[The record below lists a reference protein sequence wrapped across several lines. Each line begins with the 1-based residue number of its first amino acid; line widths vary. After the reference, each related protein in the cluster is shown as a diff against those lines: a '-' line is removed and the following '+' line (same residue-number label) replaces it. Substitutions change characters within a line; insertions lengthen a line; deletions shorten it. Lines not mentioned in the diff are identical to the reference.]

1 MNPFQRIALKIIL
14 VMAISMSSQT
24 MGSASATSAFMPR
37 DHIVI
42 DLSHGI
48 EWLRCSVGQN
58 WNGETCVGEIVKLNH
73 ESIKEAIRLANEQ
86 LGGEWRLPT
95 LKELKGLICM
105 ECGEVK
111 IDLEVFPSTSPE
123 PYWTGERNPYASRHI
138 YTVNFING
146 YTYGRFFPFQEMA
159 VRLVQDR

>member
-1 MNPFQRIALKIIL
+1 MNSFQRIASKVVLAVL
-14 VMAISMSSQT
+14 VCLNSLSVS
-24 MGSASATSAFMPR
+24 SASASSVFMPR
-37 DHIVI
+37 EHLVI
-42 DLSHGI
+42 DLSHGV

-58 WNGETCVGEIVKLNH
+58 WNGETCIGEIVKLNQ

-95 LKELKGLICM
+95 LAELKGLICM
-105 ECGEVK
+105 ECGMVK
-111 IDLEVFPSTSPE
+111 IDQETFPNTSPE
-123 PYWTGERNPYASRHI
+123 PYWTGEINPYASRHM

-159 VRLVQDR
+159 VRLVRDR